1 LINKSDFLTII
12 LKEILE
18 KPIVCDDYDKYNI
31 SRNSF
36 SYYIKFN
43 KPLSKKVAKALKM
56 IVLETIYN
64 DKEKEIEVKNFL
76 MNFLTDNEK
85 QELKNTNEVIKVG
98 ISKFS
103 KSQKNKIKLINNMA
117 QENSNIKIYPLMVV
131 IGLVICENKILL
143 VKRRDSELNLT
154 WQFPAGI
161 LKKNKLPEIILE
173 REVKSETNV
182 ICKVIS
188 NVGNRVHPDT
198 GVVCKYYL
206 CEYLSGDIINAD
218 PEENEDVQWVK
229 ISNYEKYIT
238 SNIYIKVRNIL
249 EQIKKEALSK

>member
-1 LINKSDFLTII
+1 MISMSDFLTIL
-12 LKEILE
+12 LKDILE

-31 SRNSF
+31 SRNSI
-36 SYYIKFN
+36 SYYIKHN

-56 IVLETIYN
+56 IILETICN
-64 DKEKEIEVKNFL
+64 DKEKEIDVKNFM
-76 MNFLTDNEK
+76 MNFLTDKEK
-85 QELKNTNEVIKVG
+85 QEFKNTSEIIKIG
-98 ISKFS
+98 ISKFA
-103 KSQKNKIKLINNMA
+103 KSEKNRMALINKKT
-117 QENSNIKIYPLMVV
+117 QEYSNISTYPLKVV
-131 IGLVICENKILL
+131 IGLVIWDNKILL
-143 VKRRDSELNLT
+143 VKRRDSELTLT

-188 NVGNRVHPDT
+188 NIGNRVHPDT
-198 GVVCKYYL
+198 EVVCKYYL
-206 CEYLSGDIINAD
+206 CEYLSGDAVNSD

-238 SNIYIKVRNIL
+238 SDIYIKVKNVL
-249 EQIKKEALSK
+249 EKIKSEVSSK

>member
-1 LINKSDFLTII
+1 MISTSDFLMII
-12 LKEILE
+12 LKDILE

-31 SRNSF
+31 SRNSI
-36 SYYIKFN
+36 SYYVKHN

-56 IVLETIYN
+56 IILETISN
-64 DKEKEIEVKNFL
+64 EKEKEIDVKNFM
-76 MNFLTDNEK
+76 MNFLTDKEK
-85 QELKNTNEVIKVG
+85 KDFKNTSEIIKIG
-98 ISKFS
+98 ISKFA
-103 KSQKNKIKLINNMA
+103 KNKTLINNKT
-117 QENSNIKIYPLMVV
+117 QKSSNLGIYPLKVV
-131 IGLVICENKILL
+131 IGLVIWDNKILL

-188 NVGNRVHPDT
+188 SIGDRVHPDT
-198 GVVCKYYL
+198 EVICKYYL
-206 CEYLSGDIINAD
+206 CEYLSGNAINAD

-238 SNIYIKVRNIL
+238 SDIYTKVKSVL
-249 EQIKKEALSK
+249 EKKKGEVSSR